1 MANRLI
7 HSSINLEKGKHDAT
21 TREQIAR
28 STFKKARRERESRS
42 AGDGAL
48 VVPPSV
54 NLSGKKSKEK
64 KQQKGKRQTHNFDC
78 GQHIL
83 INASAERA
91 RKGGR
96 GWRWGRYRQ
105 CPEQCKGERGVG
117 WNGQEGA
124 GTSTLA

>member
-1 MANRLI
+1 MLAQPL
-7 HSSINLEKGKHDAT
+7 
-21 TREQIAR
+21 
-28 STFKKARRERESRS
+28 KKQGERESRS

-91 RKGGR
+91 RKGG
-96 GWRWGRYRQ
+96 WGGGGGDKDGVQSSVR
-105 CPEQCKGERGVG
+105 ER
-117 WNGQEGA
+117 EG
-124 GTSTLA
+124 

>member
-1 MANRLI
+1 MLAQPL
-7 HSSINLEKGKHDAT
+7 
-21 TREQIAR
+21 
-28 STFKKARRERESRS
+28 KKQGERESRS

-91 RKGGR
+91 RKAVGGGGDTDDVR
-96 GWRWGRYRQ
+96 SSVR
-105 CPEQCKGERGVG
+105 ERE
-117 WNGQEGA
+117 GQGGMVRKRA
-124 GTSTLA
+124 GSSTLA